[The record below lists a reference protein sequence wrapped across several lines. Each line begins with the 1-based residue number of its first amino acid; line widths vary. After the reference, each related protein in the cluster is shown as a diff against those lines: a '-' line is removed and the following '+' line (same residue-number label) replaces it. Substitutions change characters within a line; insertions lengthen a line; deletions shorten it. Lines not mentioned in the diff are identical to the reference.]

1 MCKSLQFRKPESP
14 EVQALML
21 TKIGSQKIRDI
32 EQIISGGDFTKEKR
46 FNEKWQ
52 VINKVL
58 LNAFFS

>member
-1 MCKSLQFRKPESP
+1 
-14 EVQALML
+14 ML

-58 LNAFFS
+58 